1 MSTINNIYF
10 TCYTNKIWRHYAIDK
25 GKNYNE
31 FYGVIYPS
39 SIQFAFN
46 PNSSVNKVFKTIN
59 YEGSNGWEI
68 QSIASE
74 LEGVDSNGN
83 SYDDNSAF
91 IHSYDGGSYTEN
103 GTIYRAGFTRKENK
117 YMCNIV
123 NSSTVRPDEVVFGDQ
138 MSGIKGYYTTVTI
151 QNDST
156 TDAGGLKTLF
166 AVSSNYVLS
175 SN

>member
-1 MSTINNIYF
+1 MGARP
-10 TCYTNKIWRHYAIDK
+10 KARGDHERA
-25 GKNYNE
+25 
-31 FYGVIYPS
+31 
-39 SIQFAFN
+39 
-46 PNSSVNKVFKTIN
+46 
-59 YEGSNGWEI
+59 NGPEER
-68 QSIASE
+68 QIAEDPGE

-91 IHSYDGGSYTEN
+91 IYSYDGGSYTEN

-138 MSGIKGYYTTVTI
+138 MSGIKGYYTTVII